1 MTGPSLAGLPPD
13 DGADPRRPLG
23 VFVGLAT
30 LDIVHRVVRQPG
42 ANEKVTALR
51 QDVAAGGPAANAAV
65 VFAAL
70 GGRARLITALGTD
83 PIAGVIRAELESCGV
98 EVVDVTPDAA
108 TPPPVSAVTVTD
120 STGERAVTSRDAA
133 AHDVAA
139 PDDLSR
145 HLAGAEVV
153 LLDGHHGRL
162 QIAAARA
169 AARSGAS
176 SQGGVD
182 AEPPLVLLDAG
193 RWRPAIAHLLGAV
206 DIAICSASFRAPGA
220 KEAAASTVADSAI
233 ALLEAGVGAVATT
246 DGGEPVR
253 WWRPAPSGAAETG
266 TVATPQV
273 TVVDTLGAGDA
284 FHGAFAWFVIQRP
297 FDDDGAGLR
306 RALGLAARVAAF
318 RCTVAGPR
326 AWLDA
331 LTSGAVG
338 TPGAAGASAAGET
351 ARAGA
356 PTG

>member
-1 MTGPSLAGLPPD
+1 MTGPSLSTD
-13 DGADPRRPLG
+13 HKSDPRRRLG

-30 LDIVHRVVRQPG
+30 LDVVHRVERQPG

-51 QDVAAGGPAANAAV
+51 QDIAAGGPAANAAV

-70 GGRARLITALGTD
+70 GGRARLITALGAD
-83 PIAGVIRAELESCGV
+83 PIAGVIRAELESRGV

-139 PDDLSR
+139 PVDLFR

-153 LLDGHHGRL
+153 LLDGHHAHL

-169 AARSGAS
+169 AERAAAESSPGGA
-176 SQGGVD
+176 D
-182 AEPPLVLLDAG
+182 AERPLVVLDAG
-193 RWRPAIAHLLGAV
+193 RWRPAMAPLLAAV
-206 DIAICSASFRAPGA
+206 DVAICSATFRAPSS
-220 KEAAASTVADSAI
+220 KEAAASTAAESAI

-253 WWRPAPSGAAETG
+253 WWRPAPSGAAATG

-273 TVVDTLGAGDA
+273 TVLDTLGAGDA
-284 FHGAFAWFVIQRP
+284 FHGAFAWFVVQRP
-297 FDDDGAGLR
+297 FDDDGADLR

-331 LTSGAVG
+331 LTSGIAG
-338 TPGAAGASAAGET
+338 APGAAGMPAQ
-351 ARAGA
+351 AGA
-356 PTG
+356 PTR